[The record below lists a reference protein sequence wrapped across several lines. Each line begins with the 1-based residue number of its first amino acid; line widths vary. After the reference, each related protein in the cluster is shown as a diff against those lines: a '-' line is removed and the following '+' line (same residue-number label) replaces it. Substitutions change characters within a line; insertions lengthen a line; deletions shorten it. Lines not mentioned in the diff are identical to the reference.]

1 MAIVR
6 DAFPEPELLVL
17 ERVVVMIGR
26 VLTGKEMRV
35 LLPADSSLRVE
46 VLTVALNACFIEWP
60 RMASALE
67 VRNGYVS

>member
-1 MAIVR
+1 M
-6 DAFPEPELLVL
+6 
-17 ERVVVMIGR
+17 GR

-35 LLPADSSLRVE
+35 LLPADSSLGVD
-46 VLTVALNACFIEWP
+46 VLTVALNACLIELP

>member
-1 MAIVR
+1 MAVVR
-6 DAFPEPELLVL
+6 DTFSELELLVL
-17 ERVVVMIGR
+17 GRVVVIGR

-35 LLPADSSLRVE
+35 LLPAESSLRVA
-46 VLTVALNACFIEWP
+46 VLTVALNACLIELP